1 MRRGLVER
9 ERGGGG
15 GGGSEAR
22 LSSRV
27 MGEREGCALKQGEGR
42 DLRMATKLE

>member
-1 MRRGLVER
+1 MKRWGSEGGSVER
-9 ERGGGG
+9 ER
-15 GGGSEAR
+15 GGSEAR